1 MELWTQMRKTEVQNQ
16 FVKPGV
22 AARIL
27 GLANNTVR
35 AAVRRGDIPGITI
48 GPRVLVSRV
57 WLEELTT
64 MVAQQ
69 KRAVIKR

>member
-1 MELWTQMRKTEVQNQ
+1 METWTLMRNTEVVKNQ

-22 AARIL
+22 AARTL
-27 GLANNTVR
+27 GIASNTVR

-48 GPRVLVSRV
+48 GPRVLVSRA

-64 MVAQQ
+64 MAAHQSEQ
-69 KRAVIKR
+69 

>member
-1 MELWTQMRKTEVQNQ
+1 MRKPEVQTQ

-22 AARIL
+22 VARTL
-27 GLANNTVR
+27 GLASNTVR

-57 WLEELTT
+57 WLEEVTT
-64 MVAQQ
+64 MAAHQSEQ
-69 KRAVIKR
+69 

>member
-1 MELWTQMRKTEVQNQ
+1 MRNTEVKNE

-22 AARIL
+22 AARTL
-27 GLANNTVR
+27 GLAANTVR

-64 MVAQQ
+64 MAAHQSEQ
-69 KRAVIKR
+69 

>member
-1 MELWTQMRKTEVQNQ
+1 MLMRKPLEVQNK

-22 AARIL
+22 VARTL
-27 GLANNTVR
+27 GLASNTVR

-64 MVAQQ
+64 MAAHQSEQ
-69 KRAVIKR
+69 